1 MNNPAAKTISPR
13 LLGHFATFQ
22 SDFGLWRLKR
32 RLVVRRLAWRW
43 FVESADFAKRGTD
56 IVGSLAALCVLSPL
70 LLPLALLVRL
80 DGGPAFFAQT
90 RVGRFGRVFKM
101 YKFRSMR
108 PDAEQLLAALL
119 AANQHV
125 GGVTFKIKNDP
136 RITRIGHWLRRF
148 SLDELPQFY
157 NVLIGDMSLVGPR
170 PPVPREVALYSLA
183 DRRRLLVKPG
193 ITCTWQVGGRANID
207 FPGQVLLDVAYIE
220 NQSLGRD
227 MLILVK
233 TPKAVVFGS
242 GSY

>member
-1 MNNPAAKTISPR
+1 MKKSAAKTISPR

-22 SDFGLWRLKR
+22 SGFGLWRLKQ
-32 RLVVRRLAWRW
+32 RLALRRLAWRW
-43 FVESADFAKRGTD
+43 FVESADFAKRTMD

-90 RVGRFGRVFKM
+90 RVGRFGQVFKM

-227 MLILVK
+227 VLILAK